1 MEPTIDIQ
9 VLSLGERSGMATY
22 SWSLLEDKQVIFNA
36 VRLNETWWLE
46 MSVDKKECK
55 DLSLSSPM
63 LRRWEDEEETQQ
75 GFQEVEF
82 TKWIKDRAK
91 KEECLR
97 SQVMIVVYQ
106 QGTVDFSS

>member
-1 MEPTIDIQ
+1 
-9 VLSLGERSGMATY
+9 
-22 SWSLLEDKQVIFNA
+22 
-36 VRLNETWWLE
+36 

-55 DLSLSSPM
+55 DLSLSSPV

-91 KEECLR
+91 HE
-97 SQVMIVVYQ
+97 
-106 QGTVDFSS
+106 